1 MSSSFRYVITII
13 KPHFSAAAM
22 VEMNPPTH
30 NYKPKQISLHR
41 NNKVVLYCMYLVKCY
56 MVRFTDDSGSIKNGT
71 QPASMYHV
79 NEGKSKK
86 LKPQCPGL
94 QKVCIPKISQ
104 SHRETV
110 YDNQNKKRIPAVIR
124 YELTRTKLI

>member
-1 MSSSFRYVITII
+1 
-13 KPHFSAAAM
+13 
-22 VEMNPPTH
+22 
-30 NYKPKQISLHR
+30 
-41 NNKVVLYCMYLVKCY
+41 

-104 SHRETV
+104 SHRETML
-110 YDNQNKKRIPAVIR
+110 YDNQKQETYSGSYQIR
-124 YELTRTKLI
+124 VDQDKINITSVQLYFGRQEEGQNGGKTLYVFTTLQGQIVKMGCCV